1 MFKFGKYVF
10 ESFKEFQQ
18 VLSLA
23 TANGVGTGEEFFDFL
38 SANYSHKLIKSNW
51 GGNMKLTDEQIEK
64 IYQSFD
70 CLIPK
75 SLIKKVL
82 KKVLNEN

>member
-1 MFKFGKYVF
+1 
-10 ESFKEFQQ
+10 
-18 VLSLA
+18 
-23 TANGVGTGEEFFDFL
+23 
-38 SANYSHKLIKSNW
+38 
-51 GGNMKLTDEQIEK
+51 MKLTDEQIEK

-82 KKVLNEN
+82 KTIVGQESNIA

>member
-1 MFKFGKYVF
+1 
-10 ESFKEFQQ
+10 
-18 VLSLA
+18 
-23 TANGVGTGEEFFDFL
+23 
-38 SANYSHKLIKSNW
+38 
-51 GGNMKLTDEQIEK
+51 MKLTDEQIEK

-82 KKVLNEN
+82 KKRKNVESSIVFFANFRHLSFEP

>member
-1 MFKFGKYVF
+1 
-10 ESFKEFQQ
+10 
-18 VLSLA
+18 
-23 TANGVGTGEEFFDFL
+23 
-38 SANYSHKLIKSNW
+38 
-51 GGNMKLTDEQIEK
+51 MKLTDEQIEE

-82 KKVLNEN
+82 KNKIYVVGYVLLTSHIKKAN

>member
-1 MFKFGKYVF
+1 
-10 ESFKEFQQ
+10 
-18 VLSLA
+18 
-23 TANGVGTGEEFFDFL
+23 
-38 SANYSHKLIKSNW
+38 
-51 GGNMKLTDEQIEK
+51 MKLTDEQIEE

-82 KKVLNEN
+82 KKVLNEK

>member
-1 MFKFGKYVF
+1 M
-10 ESFKEFQQ
+10 E
-18 VLSLA
+18 
-23 TANGVGTGEEFFDFL
+23 
-38 SANYSHKLIKSNW
+38 
-51 GGNMKLTDEQIEK
+51 LTNEQIEK

-82 KKVLNEN
+82 QKVLAEFLSENYSDKLIK

>member
-1 MFKFGKYVF
+1 MKYGKYMF

-23 TANGVGTGEEFFDFL
+23 TANGVGTGEKFFDFL

-82 KKVLNEN
+82 KKVLNEK

>member
-1 MFKFGKYVF
+1 
-10 ESFKEFQQ
+10 
-18 VLSLA
+18 
-23 TANGVGTGEEFFDFL
+23 
-38 SANYSHKLIKSNW
+38 
-51 GGNMKLTDEQIEK
+51 MKLTDEQIEK

-82 KKVLNEN
+82 KKVLNEKVFKILDEIETNINDAEKINADKHIIKCCCDC